1 METQTSLQR
10 LAALDGLGPYPEPAT
25 LLQRLA
31 ALEVLYGET
40 PNTPATFLERLAY
53 VEAQKAAQ

>member
-10 LAALDGLGPYPEPAT
+10 LAALDGLGPYLEPTT
-25 LLQRLA
+25 LLGRLE
-31 ALEVLYGET
+31 ALESLYGRT
-40 PNTPATFLERLAY
+40 PAAFATFLDRLAY